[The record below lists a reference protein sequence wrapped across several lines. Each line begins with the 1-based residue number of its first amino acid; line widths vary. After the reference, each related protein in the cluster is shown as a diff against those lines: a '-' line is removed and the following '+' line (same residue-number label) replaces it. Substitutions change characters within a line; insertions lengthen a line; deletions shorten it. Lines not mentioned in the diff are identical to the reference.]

1 MKLDAVIIEGFRG
14 YAARQ
19 TIAIDQLTAFVGQN
33 DVGKS
38 TILEALDAF
47 FNEEADAQ
55 DLNTLSTSKKFTIGC
70 VFSGLPDSIH
80 LDATSPTTLAGEY
93 LLNQDGKLEIYK
105 TWKCTASKA
114 EIERVYAVAHA
125 PGSEQLR
132 DLLFKKR
139 DDLRAVVDGLGSD
152 VNRNRNPDMRA
163 AIYQHYSS
171 LNQLELQNREVDLDR
186 PKDKVDTLEDA
197 RKILKKLSDRH
208 LPVYT
213 LFKSEQV
220 KGDKESAVRSPLD
233 ATLKAAIKL
242 AEAALGPIAEQIES
256 AVKDTTE
263 RTLERLRRDYPDVA
277 RNLKPEYKSPSWSKA
292 FDLDVLRGDD
302 DVPLNKRGA
311 GIRRLVV
318 LAFFQAEAEKKRGE
332 RADGASAPPVIYA
345 IEEPET
351 SQHPDFQRAIIRA
364 FSALAASGDQVL
376 VTTHVPGIAALLPT
390 ESIRLVVRGANG
402 IEVLS
407 GSDDVFEKV
416 VDALGVM
423 PDRRAQVAVFVE
435 GPNDVEFLCASAK
448 LHHQADG
455 SLLDL
460 EDDYRVAFVPTGGG
474 NLKHWV
480 EKRYLQNAKLAEV
493 HIYDAD
499 DQAAPKYKA
508 HVDAVNARANGD
520 IGFLTGKRE
529 LENYIHADAIQQ
541 VLNCTVSVSDWNDVP
556 DLVAEQVYVL
566 GGGHSAWVGLDEK
579 KRGQKVS
586 RAKYRLNR
594 EVVSAMSLEQ
604 LGQMDPGGEIRIW
617 LEAIR
622 DRCS

>member
-390 ESIRLVVRGANG
+390 ESIRLVVRGG
-402 IEVLS
+402 T
-407 GSDDVFEKV
+407 
-416 VDALGVM
+416 AL
-423 PDRRAQVAVFVE
+423 
-435 GPNDVEFLCASAK
+435 
-448 LHHQADG
+448 
-455 SLLDL
+455 
-460 EDDYRVAFVPTGGG
+460 
-474 NLKHWV
+474 
-480 EKRYLQNAKLAEV
+480 
-493 HIYDAD
+493 
-499 DQAAPKYKA
+499 KYC
-508 HVDAVNARANGD
+508 
-520 IGFLTGKRE
+520 
-529 LENYIHADAIQQ
+529 Q
-541 VLNCTVSVSDWNDVP
+541 VLTTFS
-556 DLVAEQVYVL
+556 
-566 GGGHSAWVGLDEK
+566 
-579 KRGQKVS
+579 KRWWT
-586 RAKYRLNR
+586 R
-594 EVVSAMSLEQ
+594 
-604 LGQMDPGGEIRIW
+604 
-617 LEAIR
+617 
-622 DRCS
+622 